1 MKTMENE
8 RLTADQIAALRA
20 QLKDYDVPV
29 NAAAKLLNI
38 SEGSMQRFL
47 SGKYAMPVSMAK
59 VFEAV
64 IEFRKALDERAQKTE
79 PVSST

>member
-1 MKTMENE
+1 MDNE
-8 RLTADQIAALRA
+8 RLTTEQGAALRA
-20 QLKDYDVPV
+20 QLRDYDVPV

-38 SEGSMQRFL
+38 SEGSMQRFF
-47 SGKYAMPVSMAK
+47 SGKYAMPMCMAK

-64 IEFRKALDERAQKTE
+64 IDFRKALDERAQKTE